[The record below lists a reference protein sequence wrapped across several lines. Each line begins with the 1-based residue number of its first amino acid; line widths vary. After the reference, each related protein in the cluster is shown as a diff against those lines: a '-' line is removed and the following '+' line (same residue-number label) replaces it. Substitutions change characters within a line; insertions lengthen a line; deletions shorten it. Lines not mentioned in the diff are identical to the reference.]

1 MFASELF
8 PISTTCGNLASFSEQ
23 AGRQVQYLNSSP
35 DIRTACVLS
44 LLLLNLQ
51 VMSSLDGVDS
61 HLDKINKAFEV
72 STMKVS
78 EKVRKLIAGCQS
90 FTDKCSGL
98 EEAIDLWNFT
108 RKSLA
113 WLSAP
118 KEKPDPDA
126 VSLGKQIEAF
136 HLQFLNFE
144 EVYNSIGSDVL
155 CMPDNVAEY
164 VRTALID
171 FSTGKE
177 TLKKAS
183 YLFACTIILNISLSE
198 GEQRKVDAFTKPLKF
213 INDKIA
219 VATADLP
226 EKLREYM
233 AAFKKGT
240 EVDVAA
246 SISKASAA
254 PTEETIGAC
263 PEGRKIKRLKVSR

>member
-1 MFASELF
+1 
-8 PISTTCGNLASFSEQ
+8 
-23 AGRQVQYLNSSP
+23 
-35 DIRTACVLS
+35 
-44 LLLLNLQ
+44 
-51 VMSSLDGVDS
+51 MSSLDGVDS
-61 HLDKINKAFEV
+61 HLGKINKAFEV

-78 EKVRKLIAGCQS
+78 EKVRKLTAGCQS

-126 VSLGKQIEAF
+126 VSLAKQTEAF
-136 HLQFLNFE
+136 DLQMLNFD
-144 EVYNSIGSDVL
+144 EVYSSIGSDVL
-155 CMPDNVAEY
+155 CMREKSAEY
-164 VRTALID
+164 VQTTFTD

-177 TLKKAS
+177 ILKKAS
-183 YLFACTIILNISLSE
+183 YLFACTIILNIILSE

-226 EKLREYM
+226 EKLQDYM

-246 SISKASAA
+246 SIAKASVA
-254 PTEETIGAC
+254 PTEASEASAPT
-263 PEGRKIKRLKVSR
+263 EGKKIKRLKLSR

>member
-1 MFASELF
+1 MLASEWF
-8 PISTTCGNLASFSEQ
+8 PTSTTCGNLASFSEQ

-35 DIRTACVLS
+35 DIRTASVLS

-126 VSLGKQIEAF
+126 VSLAKQIEAF
-136 HLQFLNFE
+136 HLQILNFD
-144 EVYNSIGSDVL
+144 EVYSSIGSDVL
-155 CMPDNVAEY
+155 CMPEKGSGAEP
-164 VRTALID
+164 VRNA
-171 FSTGKE
+171 
-177 TLKKAS
+177 TL
-183 YLFACTIILNISLSE
+183 
-198 GEQRKVDAFTKPLKF
+198 
-213 INDKIA
+213 
-219 VATADLP
+219 
-226 EKLREYM
+226 
-233 AAFKKGT
+233 
-240 EVDVAA
+240 
-246 SISKASAA
+246 
-254 PTEETIGAC
+254 
-263 PEGRKIKRLKVSR
+263 